1 MKEGGL
7 LRREDIKNTL
17 YRIYD
22 PPWGT
27 AEDMIIESR
36 RPK

>member
-7 LRREDIKNTL
+7 LRREDLKNTL

-22 PPWGT
+22 PTWGT
-27 AEDMIIESR
+27 AET
-36 RPK
+36 